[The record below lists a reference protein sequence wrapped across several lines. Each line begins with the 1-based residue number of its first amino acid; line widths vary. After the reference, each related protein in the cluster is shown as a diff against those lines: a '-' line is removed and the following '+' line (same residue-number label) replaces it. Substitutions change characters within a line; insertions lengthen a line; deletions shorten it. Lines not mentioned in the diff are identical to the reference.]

1 MRLGVLAR
9 DLERA
14 VAALTA
20 DYAAAGFAP
29 LLVELRSAGGELALV
44 ARDDDAGTLVRQDAI
59 AADVHEEGAFEVGI
73 GPLRELRID
82 DVLGPWQDEATLE
95 VEPGGDALIYRCR
108 GEERRLERYRSGEVT
123 TFEQVSPGPAAAPP
137 PWGFTLPRHVELA
150 LALGSIVMMIAV
162 VIVIVVTR

>member
-1 MRLGVLAR
+1 MRVGVVAR

-29 LLVELRSAGGELALV
+29 LLVELRAAGGELELV
-44 ARDDDAGTLVRQDAI
+44 ARDDATGAVVRQDAI
-59 AADVHEEGAFEVGI
+59 AADVQEEGAFELGI
-73 GPLRELRID
+73 GPLRELRVD

-95 VEPGGDALIYRCR
+95 AEPDGEALVYRCR
-108 GEERRLERYRSGEVT
+108 GEERRLERFRSGEVT
-123 TFEQVSPGPAAAPP
+123 TFEQVAPGPAAPP